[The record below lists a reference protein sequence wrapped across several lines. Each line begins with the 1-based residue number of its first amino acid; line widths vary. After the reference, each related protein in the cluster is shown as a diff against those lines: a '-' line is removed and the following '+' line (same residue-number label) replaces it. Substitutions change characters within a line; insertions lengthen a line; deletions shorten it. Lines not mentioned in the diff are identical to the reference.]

1 MLTACSYSL
10 ESYTHGLAKYL
21 SDVLKPLIN
30 HKFTIKDSFSFVHEL
45 LSVRDI
51 PFMCSFD
58 VISLYT
64 NIPVDQTIEICL
76 NKLYNDNNTVNN
88 ITPEQMRRLLHYYDQ
103 IDGVAMGSSLGPIL
117 ADIFMSDF
125 ENKVFDT
132 FDGNLPLLYKR
143 YVDEF
148 FLVFNGRDDCE
159 LFYEYINKQH
169 PNIKFTLDI
178 EENECLPFLDVLVS
192 RSADG
197 VVFTFLY
204 RRDTFS

>member
-64 NIPVDQTIEICL
+64 NIPDDQTIEISL
-76 NKLYNDNNTVNN
+76 NKLYNDNNTVNYGSPLVPKQD
-88 ITPEQMRRLLHYYDQ
+88 IYY
-103 IDGVAMGSSLGPIL
+103 
-117 ADIFMSDF
+117 
-125 ENKVFDT
+125 
-132 FDGNLPLLYKR
+132 
-143 YVDEF
+143 
-148 FLVFNGRDDCE
+148 NG
-159 LFYEYINKQH
+159 
-169 PNIKFTLDI
+169 
-178 EENECLPFLDVLVS
+178 
-192 RSADG
+192 
-197 VVFTFLY
+197 
-204 RRDTFS
+204 